1 MIVAVFGSA
10 NPLPG
15 DKLYQEAQILGEL
28 LSKSGHAVMT
38 GGYCGTMEAVSRGAA
53 EAGGRTIGVTCRQ
66 IEEFRPRKANA
77 WVNEIR
83 QTDTL
88 DERIQILTTQADAF
102 IALPGG
108 VGTLAEL
115 VMVYNKMAIN
125 SIPSKTLILI
135 GKGWKQTIRAFFE
148 GQADNLNKNVRD
160 IPHCA
165 PNPEVALEILNKLN
179 SGD

>member
-10 NPLPG
+10 NPVPG
-15 DKLYQEAQILGEL
+15 DNLYREAFVLGEIL
-28 LSKSGHAVMT
+28 AKAGHTVMT
-38 GGYCGTMEAVSRGAA
+38 GGYSGTMEGVSRGAA
-53 EAGGRTIGVTCRQ
+53 EVGGHTIGITCRQ
-66 IEEFRPRKANA
+66 IEDYRPLKANE
-77 WVNEIR
+77 WVKEIR

-88 DERIQILTTQADAF
+88 DERIQILTSQADAY

-108 VGTLAEL
+108 VGTLVEL
-115 VMVYNKMAIN
+115 AMVYNKMVIN

-160 IPHCA
+160 IPRFA

>member
-10 NPLPG
+10 MPVPG
-15 DKLYQEAQILGEL
+15 DNLYQEAQILGEL
-28 LSKSGHAVMT
+28 LAKSGHIVMT
-38 GGYCGTMEAVSRGAA
+38 GGYSGTMEAVSRGAA
-53 EAGGRTIGVTCRQ
+53 EVGGKTIGITCRQ
-66 IEEFRPRKANA
+66 IEDFRPLKANE
-77 WVNEIR
+77 WVKEIR

-88 DERIQILTTQADAF
+88 DERIQILTSQADAY

-108 VGTLAEL
+108 VGTLVEL
-115 VMVYNKMAIN
+115 VMVYNKMAIS

-160 IPHCA
+160 NPRVA
-165 PNPEVALEILNKLN
+165 PNPEVALEIISKLN

>member
-15 DKLYQEAQILGEL
+15 DKLYQEAQVLGEL
-28 LSKSGHAVMT
+28 LAKAGHAVMT
-38 GGYCGTMEAVSRGAA
+38 GGYSGTMEAVSRGAA
-53 EAGGRTIGVTCRQ
+53 EVGGHTIGITCRQ
-66 IEEFRPRKANA
+66 IEDYRPLQANA
-77 WVNEIR
+77 WVNDIR

-88 DERIQILTTQADAF
+88 DERIQILTSQADAF

-115 VMVYNKMAIN
+115 AMVYNKIIIN

-135 GKGWKQTIRAFFE
+135 GKGWKQTFTAFFQ
-148 GQADNLNKNVRD
+148 GQADNLNRNVRN
-160 IPHCA
+160 IPQFVL
-165 PNPEVALEILNKLN
+165 NPEVALEILNKLN

>member
-10 NPLPG
+10 NPVPG
-15 DKLYQEAQILGEL
+15 DNLYREAFVLGEIL
-28 LSKSGHAVMT
+28 AKAGHSVMT
-38 GGYCGTMEAVSRGAA
+38 GGYSGTMEAVSRGAA
-53 EAGGRTIGVTCRQ
+53 EVGGHTIGVTCRE
-66 IEEFRPRKANA
+66 IEDFRPLAANA
-77 WVNEIR
+77 WVKEIR

-88 DERIQILTTQADAF
+88 DERIQILTTQADAY

-115 VMVYNKMAIN
+115 IMVYNKIAIS

-148 GQADNLNKNVRD
+148 GQADNLNKDVRR
-160 IPHCA
+160 IPQFA
-165 PNPEVALEILNKLN
+165 PNPEVALEIINKLN